1 MRRTKF
7 VLVWL
12 SAVSMWIGGIP
23 AKAQALY
30 GSLVGNVTDAS
41 SASIPGASVKIT
53 QIETNESR
61 ESKTNDAGV
70 FSFPS
75 IPAGTYTVEVHK
87 TGFQTTLQHEIVV
100 RSNSVVRADAALQ
113 VGTVSQNIEVTA
125 AAALLQTDGADV
137 RAEISAKTL
146 EDTPL
151 PPGRNFQNMLITV
164 PGITPPQ
171 NANSVS
177 ANPARS
183 LAFQASGVTRSGN
196 VMTIDGANVESTWLQ
211 EVAAYVPSLEAI
223 EVVNVAAN
231 SYDAAQ
237 GFAGGAA
244 VNVQVKSGT
253 NQIHGSA
260 FEYNFNNAMIAR
272 PFFLPVT
279 SPNPKSI
286 LNNFGGTVGGPI
298 KKNKLF
304 YFLSYD
310 GNLTR
315 QNASGYY
322 TVPTAAIKSGDESA
336 DPTAIYDPATGAAN
350 GTGRSIFPGNIIPAN
365 RISSIAQKIAA
376 LTPLPNVPG
385 NLLANNYFADGP
397 YTQNRNTTDAK
408 VTYNITDKLNLG
420 ARFGWLNY
428 IMNDPPAFGAL
439 GGPQLGST
447 GGAEG
452 AGTGNVF
459 SNTVTANYAVSPRF
473 VIDGY
478 FGYTLQDSNQE
489 PPGLSQNIGSDVLGI
504 PGTNGPNPAEGG
516 WPAFSVASY
525 TALGNQGTVPFYFHN
540 SNYQTV
546 ANGNWTN
553 GTHTIRFGV
562 DTLKKDLNMFQE
574 LNQASGSF
582 SFANGITGL
591 SGGPAQN
598 QYNSYAAFLLG
609 DASTIAKGEE
619 NGNNLSSEWFYSLY
633 VQDKWQ
639 VSRKLTLSYG
649 MRWEYFAPPVGDMQ
663 RYDPVANTMN
673 ICGSQAVPSS
683 DCGTSFSK
691 RLFAPRLGI
700 AYRPSEGF
708 VIRAGFGVSYDPFFI
723 GQQIL
728 RIYPNQI
735 SYSVTGANSF
745 QPITTLSQG
754 IPPLVFP
761 AIGNGII
768 PMPASVS
775 LNSLGDSYTRSYIM
789 NWNVM
794 LQKELKH
801 GFVAQAGYVGTRQV
815 HQQYEININNG
826 NVLGAGTAG
835 EPLNQAFGRT
845 ATTNFFEPWGHSHY
859 DALQATLSR
868 RFHGGY
874 QIAANYSFS
883 KSITY
888 CCADKDDSGPSIG
901 IPGYQKLN
909 RSVAPFDR
917 TQVFTFS
924 GIAELPFGRGKRMLS
939 HGGFVTALASG
950 WQLNGLLNA
959 YTGTAFTVTGSST
972 SLNAPGNTQT
982 ADQIKPQ
989 VAMLG
994 GAGPG
999 QSWFDPLAYA
1009 SVTQVR
1015 FGTSGFDVLRGPGQI
1030 NVDGALFRTFR
1041 ITERIATQF
1050 RAQVFNVA
1058 NTPHFAN
1065 PASNAGS
1072 LVLNANGTINNLGGF
1087 TVITATTGNGREG
1100 IDQRVFQLALRVSF

>member
-1 MRRTKF
+1 MRRTRF

-12 SAVSMWIGGIP
+12 SAVLMWMGGVSL
-23 AKAQALY
+23 KAQALY

-41 SASIPGASVKIT
+41 GASVPGASVKIT
-53 QIETNESR
+53 QTETNESR
-61 ESKTNDAGV
+61 ESTTNDAGV

-75 IPAGTYTVEVHK
+75 IPAGTYIVEVRK
-87 TGFQTTLQHEIVV
+87 TGFQTALQREIVV

-113 VGTVSQNIEVTA
+113 VGTVNQNIEVTA
-125 AAALLQTDGADV
+125 AAAALQTDSGV
-137 RAEISAKTL
+137 IQQELSAKTL

-151 PPGRNFQNMLITV
+151 PPGRNFQNLLIMV
-164 PGITPPQ
+164 PGITPPI
-171 NANSVS
+171 NLNSVS

-183 LAFQASGVTRSGN
+183 LGFQASGVTRSGN
-196 VMTIDGANVESTWLQ
+196 VMTIDGANVESTWVQ
-211 EVAAYVPSLEAI
+211 EIAAYVPSLEAV

-260 FEYNFNNAMIAR
+260 FEYNFNNGMIAR
-272 PFFLPVT
+272 PFFLPAT

-286 LNNFGGTVGGPI
+286 LNDFGGTVGGPI

-304 YFLSYD
+304 YFVSYD
-310 GNLTR
+310 GDLTR

-322 TVPTAAIKSGDESA
+322 TVPTAAIKSGNESA
-336 DPTAIYDPATGAAN
+336 DPTAIYDPATGTAS
-350 GTGRSIFPGNIIPAN
+350 GTGRTAFPGNIIPAN
-365 RISSIAQKIAA
+365 RISSIAQQIAN

-385 NLLANNYFADGP
+385 NLLANNYFADGS
-397 YTQNRNTTDAK
+397 YVQNRNTTDAK

-420 ARFGWLNY
+420 VRFGWLNY
-428 IMNDPPAFGAL
+428 YMDDPPAFGAI

-452 AGTGNVF
+452 VGNGNVF
-459 SNTVTANYAVSPRF
+459 SNTVTGNYVVSPRF

-478 FGYTLQDSNQE
+478 FGYTLQDSNQK
-489 PPGLSQNIGSDVLGI
+489 PPGLDQNVGLSLLGI
-504 PGTNGPNPAEGG
+504 PGTNGTNGAEGG
-516 WPAFSVASY
+516 WPAFSVSSY
-525 TALGNQGTVPFYFHN
+525 TALGNQSTVPFYFHN
-540 SNYQTV
+540 SNYQAV

-582 SFANGITGL
+582 SFAAGITGL

-619 NGNNLSSEWFYSLY
+619 KGNNISSEWFYSLY

-649 MRWEYFAPPVGDMQ
+649 LRWEYMAPPVGDMQ
-663 RYDPVANTMN
+663 RYDPVANTMTV
-673 ICGSQAVPSS
+673 CGSQAMPSS

-708 VIRAGFGVSYDPFFI
+708 VIRGGFGISYDPFFI

-728 RIYPNQI
+728 RVYPNQI
-735 SYSVTGANSF
+735 SYSVNGANSY
-745 QPITTLSQG
+745 QPVTTLSQG
-754 IPPLVFP
+754 IPALTFP
-761 AIGNGII
+761 AIGNGVI
-768 PMPASVS
+768 PMPFGIS
-775 LNSLGDSYTRSYIM
+775 LNSMGDNYTRSYIM
-789 NWNVM
+789 NWNFM
-794 LQKELKH
+794 LQKELKY

-835 EPLNQAFGRT
+835 ELLDQEFGRT

-868 RFHGGY
+868 RFKGGY

-883 KSITY
+883 KSIEL
-888 CCADKDDSGPSIG
+888 CCADKEDAGPSIP
-901 IPGYQKLN
+901 IPGDELLN
-909 RSVAPFDR
+909 RSVAPYDR
-917 TQVFTFS
+917 KQVFAFS
-924 GIAELPFGRGKRMLS
+924 GIMELPFGRGKKLAS
-939 HGGFVTALASG
+939 GGGALTAIVSG
-950 WQLNGLLNA
+950 WQLNGLLNS

-989 VAMLG
+989 VATLG
-994 GAGPG
+994 GVGPG

-1009 SVTQVR
+1009 NVTQVR

-1030 NVDGALFRTFR
+1030 NLDASLFRTFR
-1041 ITERIATQF
+1041 INEKIGAQF

-1065 PASNAGS
+1065 PASNVGS
-1072 LVLNANGTINNLGGF
+1072 LVLNGNGTINNLGGY

-1100 IDQRVFQLALRVSF
+1100 IDQRVIQLALKVSF